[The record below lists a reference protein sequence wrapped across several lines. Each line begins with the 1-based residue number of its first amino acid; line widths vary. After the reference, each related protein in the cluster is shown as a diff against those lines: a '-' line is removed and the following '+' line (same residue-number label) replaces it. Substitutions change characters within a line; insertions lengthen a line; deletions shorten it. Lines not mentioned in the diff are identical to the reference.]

1 MPNPAVILACC
12 DALEA
17 TVAALDRVANRTDHD
32 RKRDLIML
40 RQQLSA
46 QLAALHDGVMAGE
59 GPLAEGPLIEEFRTR
74 FSALR
79 NSVAIHQASF
89 PAVLLDETANE
100 YRTSGL
106 QSSALLRN
114 MIVWIRHAVKK
125 GSQA

>member
-17 TVAALDRVANRTDHD
+17 TVAALDRVANRTDPD

-46 QLAALHDGVMAGE
+46 QLAALHDGVLAGKS
-59 GPLAEGPLIEEFRTR
+59 PLSSGSLNEEFRTR

-89 PAVLLDETANE
+89 PAVLLDDMAKE
-100 YRTSGL
+100 YRASGL
-106 QSSALLRN
+106 QSSARLRD

-125 GSQA
+125 GG